1 MDDIPLSLGVCVRSV
16 LPSQEAMTQRF
27 PRALGFR
34 KARELSHSGNV
45 MAPTHGSFW
54 QFQRMVKHITGRSAF
69 FSNYGYG
76 CYCGLGGI
84 GIPMDDTARASP
96 ESLHLDQLP
105 YQPSSP
111 SQDKSSPTLPPVILQ
126 FKELPCKVECALG
139 PGVGCL
145 CGLRACECDTQS
157 ASKRTCP
164 NFKRFFSSWPRCG
177 RSKLQC

>member
-1 MDDIPLSLGVCVRSV
+1 
-16 LPSQEAMTQRF
+16 
-27 PRALGFR
+27 
-34 KARELSHSGNV
+34 

-54 QFQRMVKHITGRSAF
+54 QFQRMVKHITGQRAF

-76 CYCGLGGI
+76 CYCGPGGV
-84 GIPMDDTARASP
+84 GVPMDDTASP
-96 ESLHLDQLP
+96 VAEKLKQLSFQLVLNG
-105 YQPSSP
+105 YRFRVANGTVVSS
-111 SQDKSSPTLPPVILQ
+111 SQLSPTLESNPGSGWKPPVTLC
-126 FKELPCKVECALG
+126 LPSVECALG

-177 RSKLQC
+177 RSKPQC

>member
-1 MDDIPLSLGVCVRSV
+1 
-16 LPSQEAMTQRF
+16 
-27 PRALGFR
+27 
-34 KARELSHSGNV
+34 

-54 QFQRMVKHITGRSAF
+54 QFQRMVKHITGQRAF

-76 CYCGLGGI
+76 CYCGPGGV
-84 GIPMDDTARASP
+84 GVPMDDTASP
-96 ESLHLDQLP
+96 VAEKLKQLSFQLVLNG
-105 YQPSSP
+105 YRFRVANG
-111 SQDKSSPTLPPVILQ
+111 TVV
-126 FKELPCKVECALG
+126 FECALG

-177 RSKLQC
+177 RSKPQC

>member
-1 MDDIPLSLGVCVRSV
+1 
-16 LPSQEAMTQRF
+16 
-27 PRALGFR
+27 
-34 KARELSHSGNV
+34 
-45 MAPTHGSFW
+45 MAPTHGNFW

-84 GIPMDDTARASP
+84 GIPMDDTARWRRESAKAKVIRAPGTVGAAGTIPGTFP
-96 ESLHLDQLP
+96 E
-105 YQPSSP
+105 
-111 SQDKSSPTLPPVILQ
+111 
-126 FKELPCKVECALG
+126 VECALG

>member
-1 MDDIPLSLGVCVRSV
+1 
-16 LPSQEAMTQRF
+16 
-27 PRALGFR
+27 
-34 KARELSHSGNV
+34 

-54 QFQRMVKHITGRSAF
+54 QFQRMVKHITGRSTF

-76 CYCGLGGI
+76 CYCGLGSI
-84 GIPMDDTARASP
+84 GIPMDDTARCLRHP
-96 ESLHLDQLP
+96 GEMP
-105 YQPSSP
+105 
-111 SQDKSSPTLPPVILQ
+111 
-126 FKELPCKVECALG
+126 VECALG